1 MQPLLC
7 PRCSPHATALLTQLL
22 HRVLGS
28 LRVRVFFFLSAGPWA
43 RNAGGCR
50 ACVVV
55 WRWRGFC
62 CARAGPS
69 GAHRGRALGVAGPDR
84 CGGGLC
90 GHGAS
95 RRGERGGA
103 TKYVPGPP
111 KYVPPPSKGQTKHVH
126 FSRKM
131 YGENEFAHVSWSCPW
146 IGRALGHGRV
156 WGSTPG
162 VGALFVARPHS
173 GSGCTRGEPVAGAK
187 WWCRRGLCAPA
198 ERALVGTAVGGKT
211 CTRPEKAA
219 PNARRAAKSAQK
231 SCTRNFRIAL
241 DFWPGC
247 RIRVVPVCIP

>member
-1 MQPLLC
+1 MRLWASANRRMEGGMFFCVGMDMMVVVVVVVDALHGVGVSFFSVRRCVWWHHARCWKAVMPLF
-7 PRCSPHATALLTQLL
+7 CSRDCFIGCLVHCGCA
-22 HRVLGS
+22 
-28 LRVRVFFFLSAGPWA
+28 FFFLSAGPWA

-69 GAHRGRALGVAGPDR
+69 GAHRGRALGAAGPDR

-90 GHGAS
+90 GHGAG

-146 IGRALGHGRV
+146 IGLA
-156 WGSTPG
+156 
-162 VGALFVARPHS
+162 
-173 GSGCTRGEPVAGAK
+173 
-187 WWCRRGLCAPA
+187 
-198 ERALVGTAVGGKT
+198 
-211 CTRPEKAA
+211 
-219 PNARRAAKSAQK
+219 
-231 SCTRNFRIAL
+231 
-241 DFWPGC
+241 
-247 RIRVVPVCIP
+247 